1 VVKNPPPFTLAFL
14 HITVTTPSLLRT
26 ALRHLAL
33 VALGPFLA
41 TLAPLRAQPI
51 TTAAPA
57 REATLERHTFHA
69 AALEQNPLGDPVDQ
83 PVLVYLPPAYAAE
96 PTRRFPVVYLLHGLG
111 MKPADWE
118 RSDPGR
124 RALSTALT
132 SAIHSGTIPAEL
144 IVVYANGANG
154 HMGSLY
160 MNSSIA
166 GRWEDALVRDLVAWV
181 DARYRTLPQA
191 ASRGVTGLS
200 MGGFGALRFGFLHP
214 DIFGAVYAL
223 SPAFIGFA
231 AEFGP
236 ENPTMVTVPGVSSYA
251 DLQRHVATTRIRENY
266 AGLLYICAA
275 ALSPN
280 PAAKPLPIDYP
291 FITRDGRLVPNE
303 LVHARWQAAMPL
315 TMLDPHL
322 ANIRRLRAIGFDVGT
337 SDHFRHIPVTV
348 RALDRELTARG
359 ITHTFAEFPGG
370 HTDRAQERL
379 VEHALPFLA
388 QHLLFTPEEN

>member
-1 VVKNPPPFTLAFL
+1 VLRR
-14 HITVTTPSLLRT
+14 IIRSLLAT
-26 ALRHLAL
+26 LSILA
-33 VALGPFLA
+33 A
-41 TLAPLRAQPI
+41 LAPLRAQP
-51 TTAAPA
+51 TSAAAPA
-57 REATLERHTFHA
+57 REPTLERHTFHV
-69 AALEQNPLGDPVDQ
+69 AALEQNPLGDPADQ

-118 RSDPGR
+118 RSGPGHPPLSAAITAAL
-124 RALSTALT
+124 RA
-132 SAIHSGTIPAEL
+132 GTIPSEL
-144 IVVYANGANG
+144 IVVYANGANA
-154 HMGSLY
+154 HVGSLY

-181 DARYRTLPQA
+181 DARYRTLSHA

-236 ENPTMVTVPGVSSYA
+236 ENSTMVAVPGVTSYA
-251 DLQRHVATTRIRENY
+251 DLQRHVATTRTRENY

-280 PAAKPLPIDYP
+280 PGAQPLPIDYP
-291 FITRDGRLVPNE
+291 FVSGDGRLVPNPP
-303 LVHARWQAAMPL
+303 VHARWQAAMPL
-315 TMLDPHL
+315 TMLDAQL

-348 RALDRELTARG
+348 RALDKELTARG
-359 ITHTFAEFPGG
+359 ITHTFSEFAGG
-370 HTDRAQERL
+370 HTDHAQERL
-379 VEHALPFLA
+379 VQHALPFLA
-388 QHLLFTPEEN
+388 RHLLSSPEKN

>member
-1 VVKNPPPFTLAFL
+1 MLARLVL
-14 HITVTTPSLLRT
+14 HSLVLF
-26 ALRHLAL
+26 AA
-33 VALGPFLA
+33 
-41 TLAPLRAQPI
+41 LAPLRA
-51 TTAAPA
+51 AAPA
-57 REATLERHTFHA
+57 SLARDATLERHTFHA
-69 AALEQNPLGDPVDQ
+69 TALEKNPLGDPAEQ
-83 PVLVYLPPAYAAE
+83 PVLVYLPPSYAAE
-96 PTRRFPVVYLLHGLG
+96 PARRFPVVYLLHGLG

-118 RSDPGR
+118 RSGPGHPP
-124 RALSTALT
+124 LSAALT
-132 SAIHSGTIPAEL
+132 AAIRAGTIPAEL

-160 MNSSIA
+160 MNSSLA

-236 ENPTMVTVPGVSSYA
+236 ENPTMVAVPGATSYA
-251 DLQRHVATTRIRENY
+251 DLQRHVATTRLRENY

-280 PAAKPLPIDYP
+280 PNALPPIDYP
-291 FITRDGRLVPNE
+291 FIARDGRLVPNPP
-303 LVHARWQAAMPL
+303 VHARWQAAMPL
-315 TMLDPHL
+315 TMLDAQL
-322 ANIRRLRAIGFDVGT
+322 ANIRRLRGIGFDVGT

-348 RALDRELTARG
+348 RAIDKELTARG
-359 ITHTFAEFPGG
+359 IAHQFSEFAGG
-370 HTDRAQERL
+370 HTDHAQERL
-379 VEHALPFLA
+379 VQHALPFLA
-388 QHLLFTPEEN
+388 RHLLSVPDKN

>member
-1 VVKNPPPFTLAFL
+1 MIFALRRSLLAFG
-14 HITVTTPSLLRT
+14 
-26 ALRHLAL
+26 LAL
-33 VALGPFLA
+33 AALG
-41 TLAPLRAQPI
+41 PLRAQPSS
-51 TTAAPA
+51 AAPVA
-57 REATLERHTFHA
+57 PRE
-69 AALEQNPLGDPVDQ
+69 AALERLTFPATALAQNPLGDPVDQ

-118 RSDPGR
+118 RSGPGR
-124 RALSTALT
+124 PPLSAALT
-132 SAIHSGTIPAEL
+132 SALRAGKIPAEL
-144 IVVYANGANG
+144 IVVYANGANA
-154 HMGSLY
+154 HVGSLY

-166 GRWEDALVRDLVAWV
+166 GRWEDALVHDLVAWV
-181 DARYRTLPQA
+181 DARYRTLPHA

-214 DIFGAVYAL
+214 EIFGAVYAL

-236 ENPTMVTVPGVSSYA
+236 DNPTLVAVPGISSYA
-251 DLQRHVATTRIRENY
+251 ELQRHVATTRIRENY
-266 AGLLYICAA
+266 AGLLYLCAA

-280 PAAKPLPIDYP
+280 PAATPLPLDYP
-291 FITRDGRLVPNE
+291 FVLRDGRLVP
-303 LVHARWQAAMPL
+303 HPPTYARWQAAMPL
-315 TMLDPHL
+315 TMLDAQL

-359 ITHTFAEFPGG
+359 IAHTFTEFAGG

-388 QHLLFTPEEN
+388 RHLQFSPREN

>member
-1 VVKNPPPFTLAFL
+1 MPNRPLHAARRLLAFVVVL
-14 HITVTTPSLLRT
+14 F
-26 ALRHLAL
+26 AF
-33 VALGPFLA
+33 VA
-41 TLAPLRAQPI
+41 LRAQS
-51 TTAAPA
+51 TASASAPSP
-57 REATLERHTFHA
+57 RESTLERLTFHA
-69 AALEQNPLGDPVDQ
+69 TTLEQNPLGDPADQ

-96 PTRRFPVVYLLHGLG
+96 PARRFPVVYLLHGLG

-118 RSDPGR
+118 RSGPGHPP
-124 RALSTALT
+124 LSAAIT
-132 SAIHSGTIPAEL
+132 SALRAGTIPSEL
-144 IVVYANGANG
+144 IVVYANGANA
-154 HMGSLY
+154 HVGSLY

-214 DIFGAVYAL
+214 DIFSAVYAL

-236 ENPTMVTVPGVSSYA
+236 DNPTMVAVPGITSYA
-251 DLQRHVATTRIRENY
+251 ELQRHVATTRIRENY
-266 AGLLYICAA
+266 AGLLYLCAA

-280 PAAKPLPIDYP
+280 PDAQPLPIDYP
-291 FITRDGRLVPNE
+291 FIVRDGRLVPNPP
-303 LVHARWQAAMPL
+303 VHARWQAAMPL
-315 TMLDPHL
+315 TMLDTHL

-337 SDHFRHIPVTV
+337 NDHFRHIPVTV
-348 RALDRELTARG
+348 RALDRELSARD
-359 ITHTFAEFPGG
+359 ITHTFSEFPGG
-370 HTDRAQERL
+370 HTNRSQERL

-388 QHLLFTPEEN
+388 RHLLSAPEKN

>member
-1 VVKNPPPFTLAFL
+1 M
-14 HITVTTPSLLRT
+14 TPAYCQFRSSLIFFT
-26 ALRHLAL
+26 ALLGF
-33 VALGPFLA
+33 VAAAQLHA
-41 TLAPLRAQPI
+41 QPLRD
-51 TTAAPA
+51 
-57 REATLERHTFHA
+57 ATVERTTFHA
-69 AALEQNPLGDPVDQ
+69 AALEKNPLGDPADQ

-118 RSDPGR
+118 RSGPGHPPLSAAITAEI
-124 RALSTALT
+124 RAGAF
-132 SAIHSGTIPAEL
+132 PDL

-181 DARYRTLPQA
+181 DARYRTLPTA

-236 ENPTMVTVPGVSSYA
+236 DNPTMVAVPGVSSYA
-251 DLQRHVATTRIRENY
+251 ELQRHVANNRVRENY

-291 FITRDGRLVPNE
+291 FVVRDGALVPNE
-303 LVHARWQAAMPL
+303 PTYAQWQAAMPL
-315 TMLDPHL
+315 TMLDAQL
-322 ANIRRLRAIGFDVGT
+322 DNIRRLRGIGFDVGRE
-337 SDHFRHIPVTV
+337 DHFRHIPVTV
-348 RALDRELTARG
+348 RLLHRELNARK
-359 ITHTFAEFPGG
+359 IPHAYAEFAGG
-370 HTDRAQERL
+370 HTDKAQERL
-379 VEHALPFLA
+379 VRHALPFLA
-388 QHLLFTPEEN
+388 KHLVFTPAP

>member
-1 VVKNPPPFTLAFL
+1 VIFARRRSFLAF
-14 HITVTTPSLLRT
+14 V
-26 ALRHLAL
+26 LAL
-33 VALGPFLA
+33 AAF
-41 TLAPLRAQPI
+41 APLRAQPSS
-51 TTAAPA
+51 APSH
-57 REATLERHTFHA
+57 RE
-69 AALEQNPLGDPVDQ
+69 AALESLTFPATALAQNPLGDPVDQ

-118 RSDPGR
+118 RSGPGR
-124 RALSTALT
+124 PPLSTAIT
-132 SAIHSGTIPAEL
+132 SALRAGKIPAEL
-144 IVVYANGANG
+144 IVVYANGANA
-154 HMGSLY
+154 HVGSLY
-160 MNSSIA
+160 MNSSLA
-166 GRWEDALVRDLVAWV
+166 GRWEDALVQDLVAWV

-214 DIFGAVYAL
+214 DSFGAVYAL

-236 ENPTMVTVPGVSSYA
+236 ENPTMVAVPGISSYA
-251 DLQRHVATTRIRENY
+251 ELQRHVATTRIRENY
-266 AGLLYICAA
+266 AGLLYLCAA

-280 PAAKPLPIDYP
+280 LEAKPLPLDYP
-291 FITRDGRLVPNE
+291 FVLRDGRLVP
-303 LVHARWQAAMPL
+303 HPPAYARWQAAMPL
-315 TMLDPHL
+315 TMLDAQL

-359 ITHTFAEFPGG
+359 IAHTFSEFPGG

-388 QHLLFTPEEN
+388 RHLLFAPQKN

>member
-1 VVKNPPPFTLAFL
+1 V
-14 HITVTTPSLLRT
+14 
-26 ALRHLAL
+26 LRHLIRSVLAIL
-33 VALGPFLA
+33 SILGA
-41 TLAPLRAQPI
+41 AAPLRAQPAN
-51 TTAAPA
+51 TSSLA
-57 REATLERHTFHA
+57 REPTLERHTFHA
-69 AALEQNPLGDPVDQ
+69 AALEQNPLGDPADQ

-118 RSDPGR
+118 RSGHGHPP
-124 RALSTALT
+124 LSAAIT
-132 SAIHSGTIPAEL
+132 SALRAGTISTEL
-144 IVVYANGANG
+144 IVVYANGANA
-154 HMGSLY
+154 HVGSLY

-236 ENPTMVTVPGVSSYA
+236 ENSTMVAVPGVTSYA
-251 DLQRHVATTRIRENY
+251 DLQRHVATTRTRENY

-280 PAAKPLPIDYP
+280 PAAQPLPIDYP
-291 FITRDGRLVPNE
+291 FITRDGRLVPNPP
-303 LVHARWQAAMPL
+303 VHARWQAAMPL
-315 TMLDPHL
+315 TMLDAQL

-348 RALDRELTARG
+348 RALDKELTARG
-359 ITHTFAEFPGG
+359 ITHTFSEFAGG
-370 HTDRAQERL
+370 HTDHAQERL
-379 VEHALPFLA
+379 VQHALPFLA
-388 QHLLFTPEEN
+388 RRLLSSPEKN

>member
-1 VVKNPPPFTLAFL
+1 MRTPFALF
-14 HITVTTPSLLRT
+14 SLLI
-26 ALRHLAL
+26 LS
-33 VALGPFLA
+33 LGLSS
-41 TLAPLRAQPI
+41 LRAQP
-51 TTAAPA
+51 ASAPA
-57 REATLERHTFHA
+57 SLLRDATLERHTFHA
-69 AALEQNPLGDPVDQ
+69 TALEQNPLGDPADQ

-118 RSDPGR
+118 RSGPGVPP
-124 RALSTALT
+124 LSTAITAALR
-132 SAIHSGTIPAEL
+132 ARTISTEL
-144 IVVYANGANG
+144 IVVYANGANA
-154 HMGSLY
+154 HVGSLY
-160 MNSSIA
+160 MNSSLA

-214 DIFGAVYAL
+214 DIFGAIYAL

-236 ENPTMVTVPGVSSYA
+236 ENPTMVAVPGVTSYA
-251 DLQRHVATTRIRENY
+251 DLQRHVATTRTRENY

-280 PAAKPLPIDYP
+280 PAAQPLPIDYP
-291 FITRDGRLVPNE
+291 FVVRDGRLVPNPP
-303 LVHARWQAAMPL
+303 VHARWQAAMPL
-315 TMLDPHL
+315 TMLDAHL
-322 ANIRRLRAIGFDVGT
+322 ANIRRLRAVGFDVGT

-359 ITHTFAEFPGG
+359 IAHQFEEFAGG
-370 HTDRAQERL
+370 HTDRARERL
-379 VEHALPFLA
+379 VDHALPFLA
-388 QHLLFTPEEN
+388 KNLLSAPEKK